1 MRDRERRGVFFD
13 VDYKKL
19 MVEYYNFDLYGDD
32 DPEDEDAV
40 EFTPCGARA
49 RASPPSLP
57 PAVSRS

>member
-1 MRDRERRGVFFD
+1 
-13 VDYKKL
+13 

-57 PAVSRS
+57 PAVSPS